1 MDTSC
6 YGDYAAAASP
16 VTEIATENESL
27 ALRLMLIVF
36 FFGSVFI
43 LCYFIYPKL
52 PKEAA
57 GDEESGEP
65 LPPAIILLK
74 EGKKGGCGGYGG
86 ITTEVCVI
94 CLEDFQKNDAVRVL
108 VRCRHVYHVQCIDSW
123 CLYKLAC
130 PICRAPFRLFGDW

>member
-1 MDTSC
+1 MEIS
-6 YGDYAAAASP
+6 GSSGYASATPVAAEM
-16 VTEIATENESL
+16 VTESVSF
-27 ALRLMLIVF
+27 ALRLVCIVF
-36 FFGSVFI
+36 FFGSVLL

-52 PKEAA
+52 PKEPA

-65 LPPAIILLK
+65 LPPEIILVK
-74 EGKKGGCGGYGG
+74 EWEKGGGCGDDGV

-94 CLEDFQKNDAVRVL
+94 CLEDFRENDAVRVL

-130 PICRAPFRLFGDW
+130 PVCRAPFRFFGH